1 MEKLNFN
8 ASIGLSRK
16 WDAREAG
23 REVAES
29 ALNKLDSNPTFVLL
43 FSTIHYKNNGGFE
56 EFLKGVWEIL
66 PKDTPLIGGTV
77 VGFINNFGCYTRGAT
92 ALAVSYP
99 NMDVVLAVGKNTK
112 RNPNKAAKK
121 CADMIKNGFD
131 SSKYKNKFLLNFV
144 SGPELMKIP
153 GQGYKKVID
162 SGFMSKF
169 ISAAFGMSQ
178 YFFQKGVSR
187 EDEVF
192 EKMIEELPNYDMILG
207 TSFDDYKGINHYQFL
222 NNQILTNSVVVLGL
236 STDLDLNVNT
246 THGMKKTDIDIN
258 ITKVSRNNHMIQ
270 EINHKPAVQELH
282 NIFNWPEGFL
292 DEKTMLNKILYYPI
306 SPKWHNHER
315 PTVMP
320 FILKDSI
327 MTSCL
332 IEKGNTSV
340 LRVSGNNLVNAIQ
353 NNLNSFIG
361 LNPKFCICS
370 SCMTILQTLG
380 GKVEIFREEMLKYF
394 NDTPFL
400 MFYCAG
406 EGTYSPKNDINYAN
420 MSFNFAIFGENII
433 SN

>member
-1 MEKLNFN
+1 MASPDLKYVHLKEADEFADFQSDLVVYHDDVGDYATNEPTMDGTATLIYYLAGMENEGKTQKRKKYEYNHGAIIRGEVFFYKDIPRDHPQTRYRLWISPNGNILGFN
-8 ASIGLSRK
+8 RTIPDTMKIVSITKEEALSS
-16 WDAREAG
+16 
-23 REVAES
+23 AES
-29 ALNKLDSNPTFVLL
+29 YIV
-43 FSTIHYKNNGGFE
+43 
-56 EFLKGVWEIL
+56 
-66 PKDTPLIGGTV
+66 
-77 VGFINNFGCYTRGAT
+77 
-92 ALAVSYP
+92 
-99 NMDVVLAVGKNTK
+99 
-112 RNPNKAAKK
+112 
-121 CADMIKNGFD
+121 
-131 SSKYKNKFLLNFV
+131 
-144 SGPELMKIP
+144 
-153 GQGYKKVID
+153 
-162 SGFMSKF
+162 
-169 ISAAFGMSQ
+169 
-178 YFFQKGVSR
+178 
-187 EDEVF
+187 
-192 EKMIEELPNYDMILG
+192 
-207 TSFDDYKGINHYQFL
+207 
-222 NNQILTNSVVVLGL
+222 
-236 STDLDLNVNT
+236 
-246 THGMKKTDIDIN
+246 KKTDIDIN
-258 ITKVSRNNHMIQ
+258 ITKVSRNNHIIQ

-380 GKVEIFREEMLKYF
+380 SNVEIFREEMLKYF